1 MSLLLGN
8 TKLNLDPLNSKRDL
22 MSSKQDQYQVK
33 FSRLGL
39 TFHKLEKEYQNMKT
53 KSSF

>member
-1 MSLLLGN
+1 MNLLLGN
-8 TKLNLDPLNSKRDL
+8 TKLSLDPLNSKQDL

-33 FSRLGL
+33 FSLLGL
-39 TFHKLEKEYQNMKT
+39 TFHKLEKEYQNTKT